1 MAVIGP
7 NANSIVPLN
16 GNYHGTANQYHT
28 VLEAVRKALPDARV
42 NYSKG
47 CHLYEHKLE
56 DPGYSGDCLAEVK
69 AQTDLADVVI
79 LVVGMD
85 ETIEGEEIIGKEGFT
100 GDKRIFCCPRASRIL
115 LPPSVQETRRWS
127 L

>member
-1 MAVIGP
+1 MIGP

-69 AQTDLADVVI
+69 AQTEELNAQLREVFGETCADFNAVI
-79 LVVGMD
+79 SAND
-85 ETIEGEEIIGKEGFT
+85 EKL
-100 GDKRIFCCPRASRIL
+100 KRL
-115 LPPSVQETRRWS
+115 KTQKD
-127 L
+127 